1 MKPFHKVQ
9 KHLKGCSFSA
19 NLTSNIVISEKVL
32 VKNKNNG
39 FKKINYKA
47 SVSVVSEVSSS
58 FQFLCRIYSFQAT
71 CGKSFC
77 AIFGHSFTCVF
88 TAVQNNQSHH
98 HKHSCSVAVPTPVG
112 QWHMPSQTGSRI
124 DVYGPQTETRKR
136 VSFSCS
142 CLNGQ
147 LFLLENHP

>member
-1 MKPFHKVQ
+1 MGSRKSTIRRV
-9 KHLKGCSFSA
+9 
-19 NLTSNIVISEKVL
+19 
-32 VKNKNNG
+32 
-39 FKKINYKA
+39 FKLCQECP
-47 SVSVVSEVSSS
+47 VV
-58 FQFLCRIYSFQAT
+58 FQFLCRLYSFQAA

-88 TAVQNNQSHH
+88 TAVQKNQSHH

-112 QWHMPSQTGSRI
+112 QWHTPSQTGSRI

-147 LFLLENHP
+147 ALPAREPSIKLMKADWTLCLKSSQWNLISER